1 MTNKYYNIP
10 TMIDG
15 LTFDSKKEAA
25 RYQELKLLQYAGEIG
40 AILLQPAFPI
50 KVNDVFICSYYADF
64 AYPVLATGETV
75 YEDVKSEITRK
86 DKTYR
91 IKRKLVK
98 ALYGIDIVEVLSA

>member
-1 MTNKYYNIP
+1 MPNKYRNVP

-15 LTFDSKKEAA
+15 LAFDSKKEAA
-25 RYQELKLLQYAGEIG
+25 RYQELKLLQHAGEIG

-64 AYPVLATGETV
+64 SYLVLASGAMV

-86 DKTYR
+86 DKAYR
-91 IKRKLVK
+91 IKKKLVE
-98 ALYGIDIVEVLSA
+98 AIYGVTITEVC